1 MREDG
6 TFEFDLNNQNE
17 YLLVIQGD
25 DFFRIEHNFKLEGDT
40 VINLQTNSIKYN
52 KWKFTSLEFNNNS
65 SQILPEMEV
74 DLDKVVDF
82 LVDHPEIKLIIS
94 GHTDGSG
101 DPAAN
106 LKLSQARA
114 DAIKA
119 YIIEKGSIDAARVEA
134 VGYGS
139 QKPIIQQET
148 SEADKKINRRVE
160 FELIRSAA
168 PPEEI
173 IYEEQEVPASE

>member
-1 MREDG
+1 
-6 TFEFDLNNQNE
+6 
-17 YLLVIQGD
+17 
-25 DFFRIEHNFKLEGDT
+25 
-40 VINLQTNSIKYN
+40 
-52 KWKFTSLEFNNNS
+52 
-65 SQILPEMEV
+65 
-74 DLDKVVDF
+74 
-82 LVDHPEIKLIIS
+82 LVDHPEIKLVIS

-119 YIIEKGSIDAARVEA
+119 YIIEKGNIESSRVEA
-134 VGYGS
+134 DGYGN

-160 FELIRSAA
+160 FELIRSTA
-168 PPEEI
+168 PVEENI
-173 IYEEQEVPASE
+173 QQEEEEAPSEE